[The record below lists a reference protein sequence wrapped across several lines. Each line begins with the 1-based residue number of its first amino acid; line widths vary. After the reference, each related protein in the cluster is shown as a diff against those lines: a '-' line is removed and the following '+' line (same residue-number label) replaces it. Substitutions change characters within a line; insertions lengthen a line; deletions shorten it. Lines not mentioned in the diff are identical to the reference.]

1 MGQRLSALT
10 ALPKLPSSIPSNHMV
25 AHNHLQWGLV
35 PSSGVFEDSDC
46 DLLKKNF
53 AGVCTIGVYTV
64 SHLLTLKSK
73 GT

>member
-10 ALPKLPSSIPSNHMV
+10 ALPELPSSIPSNHMV